1 MHKTQPGKD
10 RKPFEKKLLHG
21 QRSAAR
27 LLFPEEEM
35 SESETA
41 EVTEEWYETLAGI
54 EKSPRGKDKKTEK
67 KKQGRE
73 K

>member
-41 EVTEEWYETLAGI
+41 EVTEEQTVEL
-54 EKSPRGKDKKTEK
+54 EKKTEK

>member
-1 MHKTQPGKD
+1 MRAPMGKPQKRPRKVHKTQPGKD

-41 EVTEEWYETLAGI
+41 EVTEEWYET
-54 EKSPRGKDKKTEK
+54 RD
-67 KKQGRE
+67 
-73 K
+73 

>member
-1 MHKTQPGKD
+1 MRAPMGKPQKKTEKKVHKNPAGGKTE
-10 RKPFEKKLLHG
+10 KPFEKKILHG

-41 EVTEEWYETLAGI
+41 EVTEEWYET
-54 EKSPRGKDKKTEK
+54 RD
-67 KKQGRE
+67 
-73 K
+73 